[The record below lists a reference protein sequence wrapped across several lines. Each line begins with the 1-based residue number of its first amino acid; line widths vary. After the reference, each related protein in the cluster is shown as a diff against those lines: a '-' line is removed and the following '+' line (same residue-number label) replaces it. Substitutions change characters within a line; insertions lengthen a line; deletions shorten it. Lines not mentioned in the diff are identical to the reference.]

1 MNISDVF
8 STEERTRILKKII
21 FKTDM
26 IQVSEVARETNT
38 SKGLVSKYLNK
49 LVEEK
54 VLEKDNEKFI
64 VRNTPEVK
72 AVKIFLNLTSI
83 DTEVFQK
90 FSYIKSA
97 GVYGSLVKGTN
108 TDDSDIDIW
117 ILHEQVKPEVLSQLS
132 KKLGKHGNIKPLY
145 LTYEKVDAL
154 RINDPVF
161 YYSLIFGSVT
171 LYGEALVSI

>member
-1 MNISDVF
+1 
-8 STEERTRILKKII
+8 
-21 FKTDM
+21 M

-38 SKGLVSKYLNK
+38 SKGLVSKYLNR

-54 VLEKDNEKFI
+54 VLEKDNDKFL

-72 AVKIFLNLTSI
+72 AVKIFLNLISI
-83 DTEVFQK
+83 DTEVFRK

-108 TDDSDIDIW
+108 TGDSDIDVW
-117 ILHEQVKPEVLSQLS
+117 ILHEHVKPEVLSQLS
-132 KKLGKHGNIKPLY
+132 KKLGEQGNIKPLY

-171 LYGEALVSI
+171 LYGEDLGSI